1 MEASR
6 VSHKS
11 HSPSKTQVKHPV
23 LRALL
28 VQVVS
33 LSFCL
38 IFALAVKIFYG
49 YVFSPLAFLSLLLF
63 HSSLSLFISLLLKF
77 EWWWSVIAFFFP
89 ISIALGLYL
98 QIPSVL
104 SLVIF
109 LFLFFVFG
117 TTFTTRVPYFPSHS
131 SLSERLLEVFPD
143 KEKLRLLD
151 AGSGF
156 GGLIIDLSEAR
167 PGWELTGVEISL
179 CPWLFSFLRSKIL
192 RRQNVKFQFGSYEY
206 LNFEKFDVVFVYL
219 SPVVMSEIWKKVQYE
234 MVPGSI
240 FMSYEFP
247 IDGVSPSFEIQ
258 LNERGSILY
267 VWQM

>member
-11 HSPSKTQVKHPV
+11 NSASSAWVKYPV
-23 LRALL
+23 VKALL

-33 LSFCL
+33 FTFCL
-38 IFALAVKIFYG
+38 LFAFAIKKISG
-49 YVFSPLAFLSLLLF
+49 YAFSALAFLSLLLF
-63 HSSLSLFISLLLKF
+63 HSFLSFSISLLLKF
-77 EWWWSVIAFFFP
+77 EWWWSVIAFIFP
-89 ISIALGLYL
+89 ICVALGLYM
-98 QIPSVL
+98 QISSAL
-104 SLVIF
+104 SLAIF
-109 LFLFFVFG
+109 LFLFLIFG
-117 TTFTTRVPYFPSHS
+117 TTFTTRVPYFPSDS
-131 SLSERLLEVFPD
+131 LLSERLLKIFSD

-156 GGLIIDLSEAR
+156 GGLLIDLSKKR
-167 PGWELTGVEISL
+167 PDWELTGVEISL
-179 CPWLFSFLRSKIL
+179 FPWLFSFVKSKIL
-192 RRQNVKFQFGSYEY
+192 RRQNVKFQLGSYEY

-247 IDGVSPSFEIQ
+247 VELEPPSFKIQ
-258 LNERGSILY
+258 VHEKGAVLY
-267 VWQM
+267 VWEI